1 MAYGVYFRR
10 KGSKAYARVSEF
22 FKPTR
27 ALKFYVNTDSGE
39 RMGVRDLR
47 CETIGEAQA
56 VEAIYIARGLE
67 TKIKEVK

>member
-10 KGSKAYARVSEF
+10 KGGKAYARVIDF

-27 ALKFYVNTDSGE
+27 PLKIYVTTDSGE

-47 CETIGEAQA
+47 CGTLEEAKA
-56 VEAIYIARGLE
+56 VAQRYAARGLE